1 MLWKVAINIK
11 KNYDSTFVSSEFQK
25 KRRKRENLKKK
36 NLRRNS

>member
-11 KNYDSTFVSSEFQK
+11 NYDSTVVSSEFQK

-36 NLRRNS
+36 I